1 MAIAFTLVVE
11 IAPVRSSL
19 AAVCQ
24 KGQWGGKLHSKPI
37 RGSRQSFLP
46 FRGTPN
52 LACR

>member
-24 KGQWGGKLHSKPI
+24 KGQRRGKLHSKPI
-37 RGSRQSFLP
+37 RGSRHSSLP
-46 FRGTPN
+46 FRGTRI